1 MSQPT
6 QDKKQHQD
14 DQDSD
19 EQAPGLWQIVSS
31 VFAAAFG
38 VQSKKNRE
46 RDFQHGKPVVFIIAG
61 IVGTVVFI
69 ATVYAIV
76 STVLSQAGA

>member
-1 MSQPT
+1 MNQPG
-6 QDKKQHQD
+6 QENKQQGNEQSTD
-14 DQDSD
+14 D
-19 EQAPGLWQIVSS
+19 QAPGLWQIISS

-61 IVGTVVFI
+61 IIGTIVFI